1 LNPLKAREL
10 TYIYGKSSSIRDNVA
25 ANGENTMTKSDIS
38 RRGIIGSIIAAVTS
52 IGFVK
57 AADSKPV
64 TPPHTEGP
72 FYPIVPQDE
81 KDADLTMV
89 NGRPAGAIGQIVIV
103 EGQILDP
110 TGAPIPNAVV
120 DVWQANA
127 AGRYAH
133 EADPNTAPL
142 DPNFQGWAI
151 MKTDKE
157 GRYRFKTV
165 KPGAYPVT
173 SDWTRPPH
181 IHFKV
186 SRRGFREITTQ
197 MYFDGE
203 RLNDI
208 DHLLNE
214 LPADMQ
220 PTLIAQQKTAE
231 APFVFDV
238 ILAKI

>member
-1 LNPLKAREL
+1 
-10 TYIYGKSSSIRDNVA
+10 
-25 ANGENTMTKSDIS
+25 MTKSAIS
-38 RRGIIGSIIAAVTS
+38 RRGIIGSIIAAGAS
-52 IGFVK
+52 LGIAR
-57 AADSKPV
+57 AADTRPV

-72 FYPIVPQDE
+72 FYPIVPQGE

-89 NGRPAGAIGQIVIV
+89 SGKPKAAKGQVVVV

-110 TGAPIPNAVV
+110 SGTPIPNAVV

-133 EADPNTAPL
+133 ETDSNTAPL

-151 MKTDKE
+151 VKTDDE

-197 MYFDGE
+197 MYFGGE
-203 RLNDI
+203 SLNDI

-214 LPADMQ
+214 LPANLQ
-220 PTLIAQQKTAE
+220 PTLIAQQKKAE

-238 ILAKI
+238 VLAEV